1 MNRNGFT
8 LVEVLLA
15 MTIGAMVLATLGELI
30 GGAAIT
36 GRRLADARAQLDSTA
51 TGREW
56 LRTAFRNAEAGHPG
70 DTPFDGRR
78 DAMQFASRMPTANGW
93 HAQDTVAIVLQDSS
107 LVLRSAATETLVL
120 QSGVHRLQADYLEQL
135 GANSPWLPAYSS
147 PSVTPL
153 AIRLR
158 VVTRRGIDTLVFRTG
173 SLP

>member
-1 MNRNGFT
+1 MSRSGFT

-30 GGAAIT
+30 GAAAIT
-36 GRRLADARAQLDSTA
+36 GRRLTDARAQLDSA
-51 TGREW
+51 AMGREW

-70 DTPFDGRR
+70 DTPFDGSH
-78 DAMQFASRMPTANGW
+78 DAMQFSSRMPTANGW
-93 HAQDTVAIVLQDSS
+93 HAQDTVVIGLQGGS
-107 LVLRSAATETLVL
+107 LVLRSAATGTLVL
-120 QSGVHRLQADYLEQL
+120 QSDVRVLQTDYLEQL
-135 GANSPWLPAYSS
+135 GASSPWLPAYSS

-158 VVTRRGIDTLVFRTG
+158 VATRRSIDTLVFSTG